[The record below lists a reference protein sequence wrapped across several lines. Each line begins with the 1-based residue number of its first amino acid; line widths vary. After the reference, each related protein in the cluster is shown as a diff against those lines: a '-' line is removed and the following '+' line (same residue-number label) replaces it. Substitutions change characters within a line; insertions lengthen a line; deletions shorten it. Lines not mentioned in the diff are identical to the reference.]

1 MTSAP
6 WDAAARQRYK
16 EYNQLLIALVLGA
29 IVLLPALVGLSKPPV
44 MWPWA
49 VPVSIL
55 LLALSTV
62 CLGVAVVACVLEWTQ
77 PPFIPM
83 GLGFF
88 TAVPGLLLLL
98 AYTIANT
105 FGTSR
110 SDVRITAITASPIA
124 VAPDKYVELDVDTSD
139 HGGEQI
145 SYRWTF
151 QNRLFSSLRN
161 GYLKAPSTPG
171 LYPVRVQ
178 VTDGQA
184 ASEAGITIEV
194 TKAEPSTAMGPTS
207 EANPSWKKRPAR

>member
-44 MWPWA
+44 TWPWA

-62 CLGVAVVACVLEWTQ
+62 CLGVAVVACVLEWTR

-105 FGTSR
+105 FGSPR
-110 SDVRITAITASPIA
+110 SEVRIAAVTASPIA
-124 VAPDKYVELDVDTSD
+124 VAPGKYVEFDVDASD
-139 HGGEQI
+139 QGGEQI
-145 SYRWTF
+145 SYHWTF

-178 VTDGQA
+178 VTDGHA
-184 ASEAGITIEV
+184 SSEAGITIEV
-194 TKAEPSTAMGPTS
+194 TKAEPSTATKPTS
-207 EANPSWKKRPAR
+207 EADRSWKKRPAG